1 MGGMEEMEEI
11 AAAASWCRDR
21 ALKSGEIAPTFN
33 ARVRRKRRLGL
44 VLENMEGINQGK
56 AFANAR
62 KGILWSQLREV
73 VPGSGGDLKKAWKR
87 FFNLRVFNWHPEAV
101 LGGDWK
107 PSCVTCGQSDKV
119 KENTKCHPARLV
131 YDRHD
136 NYLLNAPVRYACSR
150 CSKDAK
156 RQKACG
162 ISRKDRT

>member
-1 MGGMEEMEEI
+1 MGADENVAEDMVVEEM
-11 AAAASWCRDR
+11 
-21 ALKSGEIAPTFN
+21 G
-33 ARVRRKRRLGL
+33 
-44 VLENMEGINQGK
+44 GINQGK
-56 AFANAR
+56 ACANAR

-73 VPGSGGDLKKAWKR
+73 VPGSGGDLKKAWKC

-119 KENTKCHPARLV
+119 KENTKCQPARLV

-136 NYLLNAPVRYACSR
+136 NYLLNAPIRYACSR